1 MANKIDFVRL
11 RYLDKMSVSATF
23 AKSKTNGLIMM
34 MLEKYGRTEDY
45 DAVIAQGLA
54 EGHIK
59 TSKANDPTNST
70 NSTKKKE
77 TKSRKPSAYTAYQKW
92 CKIFAVWEG
101 IKINRKAMK
110 TIWENYSPEEKEEW
124 QKVADE
130 LDKGVNIREIPNKP
144 EINVPSVD
152 DANESGLESEGDDM

>member
-1 MANKIDFVRL
+1 MANKIDFVIIKFS
-11 RYLDKMSVSATF
+11 DKMSVSATF

-45 DAVIAQGLA
+45 EAVIAQGLA

-59 TSKANDPTNST
+59 ASKANDPT

-110 TIWENYSPEEKEEW
+110 TIWENYC
-124 QKVADE
+124 
-130 LDKGVNIREIPNKP
+130 
-144 EINVPSVD
+144 
-152 DANESGLESEGDDM
+152 